1 MTQNRKK
8 GDKYL
13 NLLNTFDIEILNA
26 VDKNKDIGVMELME
40 LLNKKHVGLNRHIK
54 RLYDN
59 NLVNKIP
66 IGKHGKKAIKLTEDG
81 KHVLKAFK
89 KYCV

>member
-1 MTQNRKK
+1 MTQNRRK
-8 GDKYL
+8 GDKYQ
-13 NLLNTFDIEILNA
+13 NLLNTFDVEILNA
-26 VDKNKDIGVMELME
+26 IDRNKDVGVMQLME

-54 RLYDN
+54 RLFEN
-59 NLVNKIP
+59 GLVDKIP

-89 KYCV
+89 NFL